1 MVNSK
6 KEEKQL
12 NIGLLIITI
21 LVAAFMLFV
30 SFQRLHVQTDIT
42 ASLPAH
48 SPVIRDALYFFDH
61 HPIQDRVVISASL
74 GTRDPE
80 RLVKLVAMVEEK
92 LWASGLFS
100 SVGMDHYQEIMP
112 KLMTLV
118 VKTLPFQFTRTQLET
133 QVAPLI
139 TPDAVRETLFATY
152 ARLLSLEQV
161 GTSEFIAV
169 DPLGLKNIVL
179 ARLKSLA
186 PVDEFNFYK
195 GKLLSRDSQHC
206 LIMATPK
213 GSGTDSKF
221 STRAMD
227 LIHGIQARAQT
238 EFSQPGEHAVLTS
251 VGAFRA
257 AYDNERII
265 KHDVQNAILIATAA
279 IILLLFLAFPRPW
292 IGILALVPAMFG
304 TIAGLFT
311 YSLLY
316 DSISLIVLGFG
327 GAIISITID
336 HGITYLLFLDQ
347 PRKTFGRHA
356 STEVRAVGL
365 VATLTTVCA
374 FLSLGMSDFKI
385 LEELGKFT
393 ALGMGFSFVF
403 IHSLFP
409 KIVPMLRPARPRA
422 LPLKRLVNALIIP
435 GNRGAWFALA
445 LTLILVWF
453 AWPVFH
459 VDLSAMSTVSR
470 ETRDSDAK
478 FYETWGKGFTG
489 KSHIM
494 LTAGSVPELQALSDH
509 LADRIS
515 AVQTQG
521 VPASGTTLSMIFP
534 GKAKKQEN
542 YGAWMQFW
550 TEERVYTLKQTL
562 IREAERL
569 GFTRDAFDPFL
580 SLLVPTDLPDGPVVI
595 PQSLYPMMGISQ
607 SKTAGGHWVWTTS
620 LMRNPAVDEKNFYD
634 AFSSVA
640 TVFEP
645 QLFSTT
651 LGTILCST
659 FTKMFFIIAGA
670 VLILLFIFFLDI
682 RLTIITML
690 PVFFAFIGTLG
701 TMKLLGH
708 NLDIPSLMLS
718 IIVFGIGIDFSLFFV
733 RAFQRYRDESH
744 PSVELIRL
752 AVFIAGVSTMIGFG
766 VMCLAKHSLLQS
778 AGLAS
783 VLGIGFCLGGAF
795 LILPPLLR
803 RYFILQTPGLPVGSG
818 SLPLP
823 QENRNQETGIP
834 VTSRILAR
842 YRTAEAYPRM
852 FARFKLKTD
861 PMFRELPDLLTGR
874 GNISRIMDIGTG
886 LGVPACFLLEL
897 FPHARI
903 FGLEPDPESR
913 RISALAVSGQGHV
926 ELGSAPD
933 LPDVSE
939 PVHMALML
947 DMAHFLTPDEFRQT
961 LNKIRATMAPGGTL
975 IIRAIIPPAAKPT
988 LVWPIEA
995 LKLKLKGVVP
1005 HYLSVQA
1012 ITDLINEA
1020 DFKMEYTKVSGNNPE
1035 TVWFVAKV
1043 FP

>member
-6 KEEKQL
+6 IKEKQL

-21 LVAAFMLFV
+21 LAAAFMLFV
-30 SFQRLHVQTDIT
+30 SFQRLDVETDIT

-48 SPVIRDALYFFDH
+48 NPVIHDALYFFDH
-61 HPIQDRVVISASL
+61 HPIQERVVISAGL
-74 GTRDPE
+74 GTRNPE
-80 RLVKLVAMVEEK
+80 RLVKFAAMVEEK

-112 KLMTLV
+112 ELMTLV
-118 VKTLPFQFTRTQLET
+118 VKTLPFQFNRTQLEA
-133 QVAPLI
+133 QVAPRL
-139 TPDAVRETLFATY
+139 TPDAIRETLSQTY
-152 ARLLSLEQV
+152 TRLLSLDEI

-186 PVDEFNFYK
+186 PVDEFNIYK
-195 GKLLSRDSQHC
+195 GKLLSRDSRHC
-206 LIMATPK
+206 LIMATPND
-213 GSGTDSKF
+213 SGTDSKF
-221 STRAMD
+221 STRAME
-227 LIHGIQARAQT
+227 LIHDIQAQAQT
-238 EFSQPGEHAVLTS
+238 QFSRPGEHAVLTS

-265 KHDVQNAILIATAA
+265 KHDVQTAILIATAA

-292 IGILALVPAMFG
+292 IGLLALVPAMFG

-347 PRKTFGRHA
+347 PRKISGRHA

-365 VATLTTVCA
+365 IATLTTVCA
-374 FLSLGMSDFKI
+374 FLSLGISDFKI

-393 ALGMGFSFVF
+393 ALGMGFSFIF

-409 KIVPMLRPARPRA
+409 RIVPVLYPAKPRA
-422 LPLKRLVNALIIP
+422 LPLQRLVNALIIP
-435 GNRGAWFALA
+435 GNGGAWFALA
-445 LTLILVWF
+445 VTLVLVWF
-453 AWPVFH
+453 AWPAFH

-470 ETRDSDAK
+470 ETRDADTK

-489 KSHIM
+489 KSHLM
-494 LTAGSVPELQALSDH
+494 LTAGSVPELQDLSDQ
-509 LADRIS
+509 LADRVS

-534 GKAKKQEN
+534 GKTKKQEN
-542 YGAWMQFW
+542 YEAWVQFW
-550 TEERVYTLKQTL
+550 SKKRVNTLKQNL
-562 IREAERL
+562 SREAEQL
-569 GFTRDAFDPFL
+569 GFTREAFDPFL
-580 SLLVPTDLPDGPVVI
+580 TLLVPTELPAGPVAI
-595 PQSLYPMMGISQ
+595 PQALYPMMGISQ
-607 SKTAGGHWVWTTS
+607 SRAAGGHWVWTTS
-620 LMRNPAVDEKNFYD
+620 LMRNPAVDEKSFYES
-634 AFSSVA
+634 FSSVA

-651 LGTILCST
+651 LGTLLYST
-659 FTKMFFIIAGA
+659 FAKMFFIIAGA

-682 RLTIITML
+682 KLTIITML

-733 RAFQRYRDESH
+733 RAYQRYRDESH
-744 PSVELIRL
+744 PSVERIRL
-752 AVFIAGVSTMIGFG
+752 AVFMAGISTMIGFG
-766 VMCLAKHSLLQS
+766 VMCLAEHSLLQS
-778 AGLAS
+778 AGIAS
-783 VLGIGFCLGGAF
+783 LLGIGFCLGGAF

-803 RYFILQTPGLPVGSG
+803 RYFILQTVGS
-818 SLPLP
+818 SVS
-823 QENRNQETGIP
+823 QKDRSQDTRTP

-842 YRTAEAYPRM
+842 YRTVEAYPRM
-852 FARFKLKTD
+852 FARFKLKLD
-861 PMFRELPDLLTGR
+861 PMFRELPDILANR
-874 GNISRIMDIGTG
+874 KNVSRIMDIGTG
-886 LGVPACFLLEL
+886 LGVPACFLLER

-913 RISALAVSGQGHV
+913 RISAMAISGQKRIDLSHALDIPAVSK
-926 ELGSAPD
+926 
-933 LPDVSE
+933 
-939 PVHMALML
+939 PVHMTLML
-947 DMAHFLTPDEFRQT
+947 DMAHFLTPGEFRQT
-961 LNKIRATMAPGGTL
+961 LNKIRATMVPGGTL
-975 IIRAIIPPAAKPT
+975 IIRAIITPAGKPT
-988 LVWPIEA
+988 LVWSIEA

-1020 DFKMEYTKVSGNNPE
+1020 DFRMEYTKVSGNNPE
-1035 TVWFVAKV
+1035 TVWFIAKV
-1043 FP
+1043 SP

>member
-6 KEEKQL
+6 KQEKQL

-21 LVAAFMLFV
+21 LAAAFMLFV
-30 SFQRLHVQTDIT
+30 SFQRLHVETDIT

-48 SPVIRDALYFFDH
+48 NPVIHDALYFFDH
-61 HPIQDRVVISASL
+61 HPIQDRVVISAGL

-80 RLVKLVAMVEEK
+80 RLVKFAAIVEEK

-112 KLMTLV
+112 ELMTLV
-118 VKTLPFQFTRTQLET
+118 VKTLPVQFTRTQLET
-133 QVAPLI
+133 QVAPRL
-139 TPDAVRETLFATY
+139 TPGAVRETLSQTY
-152 ARLLSLEQV
+152 SRLLSLDEI
-161 GTSEFIAV
+161 GSSEFIAV

-186 PVDEFNFYK
+186 PVDDFNIYK

-221 STRAMD
+221 STRAME
-227 LIHGIQARAQT
+227 LIHTIQTQAQIQ
-238 EFSQPGEHAVLTS
+238 FSRPGEHAVLTS

-257 AYDNERII
+257 AYDNEKII
-265 KHDVQNAILIATAA
+265 KHDVQTAILIATAA
-279 IILLLFLAFPRPW
+279 IILLLCLAFPRPW
-292 IGILALVPAMFG
+292 IGLLALVPAMFG

-316 DSISLIVLGFG
+316 DNISLIVLGFG

-347 PRKTFGRHA
+347 PRKTSGRQA

-365 VATLTTVCA
+365 IATLTTVCA

-409 KIVPMLRPARPRA
+409 RIVPVLYPAKPRA
-422 LPLKRLVNALIIP
+422 LPLQRLVNALIIP
-435 GNRGAWFALA
+435 GNGGAWFALA
-445 LTLILVWF
+445 VTLVLMWF

-470 ETRDSDAK
+470 ETRDADTK

-489 KSHIM
+489 KSHLM
-494 LTAGSVPELQALSDH
+494 LTADSVPELQDLSDQ
-509 LADRIS
+509 LADRVS
-515 AVQTQG
+515 AIQTQG
-521 VPASGTTLSMIFP
+521 IPASGTTLSMIFP
-534 GKAKKQEN
+534 GKIKKQEN
-542 YGAWMQFW
+542 HEAWVQFW
-550 TEERVYTLKQTL
+550 SKERISAFTQNLS
-562 IREAERL
+562 REAERL

-580 SLLVPTDLPDGPVVI
+580 NLLVPTDLPAGPVVI
-595 PQSLYPMMGISQ
+595 PQALYPIMGISQ
-607 SKTAGGHWVWTTS
+607 ARATGGHWAWTTS
-620 LMRNPAVDEKNFYD
+620 VMRNPDVDVKSFYET
-634 AFSSVA
+634 FSKVA

-651 LGTILCST
+651 LGTLLYTT
-659 FTKMFFIIAGA
+659 FVKMFFIIAGA

-682 RLTIITML
+682 KLTIITML

-733 RAFQRYRDESH
+733 RAYQRYRDESH

-752 AVFIAGVSTMIGFG
+752 AVFMAGISTMIGFG
-766 VMCLAKHSLLQS
+766 VMCLAEHSLLQS

-783 VLGIGFCLGGAF
+783 LLGIGFCLAGAF
-795 LILPPLLR
+795 LVLPPLLR
-803 RYFILQTPGLPVGSG
+803 RYFILSTAKSTVFQKPGTSVA
-818 SLPLP
+818 
-823 QENRNQETGIP
+823 
-834 VTSRILAR
+834 SRILAR

-852 FARFKLKTD
+852 FARFKLKLD
-861 PMFRELPDLLTGR
+861 PMFRELPDILTDR
-874 GNISRIMDIGTG
+874 DNVSRIMDIGTG
-886 LGVPACFLLEL
+886 LGVPACFLLER
-897 FPHARI
+897 FPQARI
-903 FGLEPDPESR
+903 FGIEPDPESR
-913 RISALAVSGQGHV
+913 RIGAMAVSERGRV
-926 ELGSAPD
+926 DLGSAPD
-933 LPDVSE
+933 LPAVSE
-939 PVHMALML
+939 PVHLALML

-961 LNKIRATMAPGGTL
+961 LEKIRAAITPGGTL
-975 IIRAIIPPAAKPT
+975 IIRAIISPAAKPT
-988 LVWPIEA
+988 LVWHIEA

-1012 ITDLINEA
+1012 ITDLINAA
-1020 DFKMEYTKVSGNNPE
+1020 DFRMEYTKVSGNNPE

-1043 FP
+1043 SP

>member
-1 MVNSK
+1 
-6 KEEKQL
+6 
-12 NIGLLIITI
+12 
-21 LVAAFMLFV
+21 MLFV
-30 SFQRLHVQTDIT
+30 SVQRLYIETDIT
-42 ASLPAH
+42 ASLPTH
-48 SPVIRDALYFFDH
+48 NPVIRDALYFFDH
-61 HPIQDRVVISASL
+61 HPIQDRVVISAGL

-80 RLVKLVAMVEEK
+80 QLVKLAVMVEEK

-112 KLMTLV
+112 ELMTRV

-133 QVAPLI
+133 DIAPLLAPGAI
-139 TPDAVRETLFATY
+139 RETLNQTH
-152 ARLLSLEQV
+152 ARLLGLEEI
-161 GTSEFIAV
+161 GTCEFIAL

-179 ARLKSLA
+179 SRLKSLA
-186 PVDEFNFYK
+186 PVDEFNIYK
-195 GKLLSRDSQHC
+195 GKLLSGDSRHC

-213 GSGTDSKF
+213 SSGTDSKF
-221 STRAMD
+221 SARAMD
-227 LIHGIQARAQT
+227 LIHAIQIRART
-238 EFSQPGEHAVLTS
+238 EFSRPGEHAVLTS

-265 KHDVQNAILIATAA
+265 KHDVQKAIFIATAA

-356 STEVRAVGL
+356 SAEVRAVGL

-409 KIVPMLRPARPRA
+409 RIVPMLGPARPRA
-422 LPLKRLVNALIIP
+422 LPLKRLVNALIFP
-435 GNRGAWFALA
+435 GNAGAWFAFA
-445 LTLILVWF
+445 LTLVLVWF

-459 VDLSAMSTVSR
+459 VDLSAMSTV
-470 ETRDSDAK
+470 TRDTRDADAT

-489 KSHIM
+489 KSHLM
-494 LTAGSVPELQALSDH
+494 LTAGSVPELQDLSDQ
-509 LADRIS
+509 LADKVS

-534 GKAKKQEN
+534 GKVKKQEN
-542 YGAWMQFW
+542 YQAWVEFW
-550 TEERVYTLKQTL
+550 TKERISAFKQTL
-562 IREAERL
+562 IREAGQL

-580 SLLVPTDLPDGPVVI
+580 SLLVPAGLPDGPVVI

-607 SKTAGGHWVWTTS
+607 PGTDGGHWVRTTS
-620 LMRNPAVDEKNFYD
+620 LMRNPAVDEKSFYD
-634 AFSSVA
+634 AFSSVG

-645 QLFSTT
+645 QLFSAT
-651 LGTILCST
+651 LGAILCST
-659 FTKMFFIIAGA
+659 FIKMFFIIAGA

-690 PVFFAFIGTLG
+690 PVFFAFICTLG
-701 TMKLLGH
+701 TMKLIEH
-708 NLDIPSLMLS
+708 DLDIPSLMLS

-733 RAFQRYRDESH
+733 RAYQRYRDESH

-752 AVFIAGVSTMIGFG
+752 AVFMAGISTMIGFG
-766 VMCLAKHSLLQS
+766 VMCLAEHSLLQS
-778 AGLAS
+778 AGIAS
-783 VLGIGFCLGGAF
+783 LLGIGFSLGGAF

-803 RYFILQTPGLPVGSG
+803 RYFMPQTAEPPVG
-818 SLPLP
+818 
-823 QENRNQETGIP
+823 RNQETAIP

-852 FARFKLKTD
+852 FVRFKLKLD
-861 PMFRELPDLLTGR
+861 PMFRELPDLLADR
-874 GNISRIMDIGTG
+874 GKVSRIMDIGTG
-886 LGVPACFLLEL
+886 LGVPACFLLER

-903 FGLEPDPESR
+903 FGLEPDPESQ
-913 RISALAVSGQGHV
+913 RISAMAISGRGRIDP
-926 ELGSAPD
+926 GRAPD
-933 LPDVSE
+933 IPNVSE

-947 DMAHFLTPDEFRQT
+947 DMAHFLTPDEFRLT
-961 LNKIRATMAPGGTL
+961 LKKIRAAMVPGATL

-1005 HYLSVQA
+1005 HYLSVPA

-1020 DFKMEYTKVSGNNPE
+1020 DFRMEFTKVSGNNPE

-1043 FP
+1043 SP

>member
-6 KEEKQL
+6 KQEKQL

-21 LVAAFMLFV
+21 LAAAFMLFI
-30 SFQRLHVQTDIT
+30 SFQRLDVETDIT

-48 SPVIRDALYFFDH
+48 NPVIHDALYFFDH
-61 HPIQDRVVISASL
+61 HPIQDRVVISAGL

-80 RLVKLVAMVEEK
+80 RLVKFAAMVEKK

-112 KLMTLV
+112 ELMTLV
-118 VKTLPFQFTRTQLET
+118 VKTLPFQFTRAQLET
-133 QVAPLI
+133 QVAPRL
-139 TPDAVRETLFATY
+139 TPDAVRDTLLQTY
-152 ARLLSLEQV
+152 TRLLNLDEI

-186 PVDEFNFYK
+186 PVDDFNIYK
-195 GKLLSRDSQHC
+195 GKLLSRDSRHC

-227 LIHGIQARAQT
+227 LIHDIQSQAQT
-238 EFSQPGEHAVLTS
+238 QFSRPGEHALLTS

-265 KHDVQNAILIATAA
+265 KHDVQTAIFIATAA
-279 IILLLFLAFPRPW
+279 IIILLFLAFPRPW
-292 IGILALVPAMFG
+292 IGLLALVPAVFG

-347 PRKTFGRHA
+347 PRKTSGRQA

-393 ALGMGFSFVF
+393 ALGMGFSFIF

-409 KIVPMLRPARPRA
+409 RIVPVLYPAKPRA
-422 LPLKRLVNALIIP
+422 LPLQRLVNALIIR
-435 GNRGAWFALA
+435 GNGGAWFALA
-445 LTLILVWF
+445 VALVLVWF

-470 ETRDSDAK
+470 ETRDADAK

-489 KSHIM
+489 KSHLM
-494 LTAGSVPELQALSDH
+494 LTADSVSELQDLSDR
-509 LADRIS
+509 LADKVS

-534 GKAKKQEN
+534 GKSKKQEN
-542 YGAWMQFW
+542 HKAWEQFW
-550 TEERVYTLKQTL
+550 TKERINSLKQNM
-562 IREAERL
+562 IREAEQL

-580 SLLVPTDLPDGPVVI
+580 NLLVSTDPPDGPVVI
-595 PQSLYPMMGISQ
+595 PQALYPMMGISQ
-607 SKTAGGHWVWTTS
+607 SRADSGHWVWTTT
-620 LMRNPAVDEKNFYD
+620 LMRNPDVDEKNFYET
-634 AFSSVA
+634 FSTVA

-651 LGTILCST
+651 LGTLLYTT
-659 FTKMFFIIAGA
+659 FAKMFFIIAGA

-701 TMKLLGH
+701 TMKLIGH

-733 RAFQRYRDESH
+733 RSYQRYRNESH

-752 AVFIAGVSTMIGFG
+752 AVFMAGVSTMIGFG

-783 VLGIGFCLGGAF
+783 LLGIGFCLAGAF

-803 RYFILQTPGLPVGSG
+803 RYFILDTVGAPVSQKA
-818 SLPLP
+818 LT
-823 QENRNQETGIP
+823 RETGHS
-834 VTSRILAR
+834 VASRILAR

-852 FARFKLKTD
+852 FARFKLKFD
-861 PMFRELPDLLTGR
+861 PMFRELSDLLPTS
-874 GNISRIMDIGTG
+874 GNVSRIMDIGTG
-886 LGVPACFLLEL
+886 LGVPACFLLER
-897 FPHARI
+897 FPQARI
-903 FGLEPDPESR
+903 FGIEPDPESR
-913 RISALAVSGQGHV
+913 RISAMAISGRGRV
-926 ELGSAPD
+926 DLGCAPD
-933 LPDVSE
+933 LPAVSGS
-939 PVHMALML
+939 VQMALML
-947 DMAHFLTPDEFRQT
+947 DMAHFLTPDEFRLT
-961 LNKIRATMAPGGTL
+961 LNKIRTCIAPGGSL
-975 IIRAIIPPAAKPT
+975 IIRAIIPPAEKPT
-988 LVWPIEA
+988 RVWTIEA

-1020 DFKMEYTKVSGNNPE
+1020 DFRMEDTKVSGNNPE
-1035 TVWFVAKV
+1035 TVWFIAKV
-1043 FP
+1043 SP